1 MKKLTA
7 FVFVLLLMTV
17 TAACNRAGKNG
28 SDAPQGT
35 SGEAEKQEPPKPMP
49 AELPDVLAR
58 VNGEDVKKSDF
69 DMLVR
74 NIELSQG
81 PIPAEKRDEVL
92 RAALNQLV
100 EYTLLQQE
108 AKNRKVTV
116 SDAEVNER
124 IQAMQGQFPTEE
136 AFKKALEAR
145 SMSIDR
151 LRDDAR
157 VDMVISR
164 MVEGEV
170 ASAQAPTDAD
180 CKAYYDKNP
189 DRFKLGE
196 AVRASHILILADEKA
211 DEATKKQAR
220 AKIEAVNKRVKAGE
234 DFAKLAQ
241 ENSQDGSAAQGGDLD
256 FFGRGRMVPPF
267 EQAAFA
273 LKPGEVSDIV
283 TTQFGYHIIKVTER
297 RDSSTIPYD
306 DRLQERLKQILTEQR
321 KQEKAASFV
330 SSLKQKSKIEVLV

>member
-1 MKKLTA
+1 
-7 FVFVLLLMTV
+7 MTSS
-17 TAACNRAGKNG
+17 TACNKVSTETQNAAAAT
-28 SDAPQGT
+28 SADAV
-35 SGEAEKQEPPKPMP
+35 KQEPPKPMP

-58 VNGEDVKKSDF
+58 VNGQDVKKSDF
-69 DMLVR
+69 DLLVR
-74 NIELSQG
+74 NIELSRG
-81 PIPAEKRDEVL
+81 PIPTERRDEVL

-108 AKNRKVTV
+108 ARTRKVTV

-124 IQAMQGQFPTEE
+124 IKEMQGQFPTEE
-136 AFKKALEAR
+136 AFKKALSAR
-145 SMSIDR
+145 DMSIDR

-157 VDMVISR
+157 EDMVITR
-164 MVEGEV
+164 MVEDEV
-170 ASAQAPTDAD
+170 ATAQPPTDAE
-180 CKAYYDKNP
+180 CKDYYDKNP
-189 DRFKLGE
+189 DKFKLGE

-211 DEATKKQAR
+211 DEATKKKAR
-220 AKIEAVNKRVKAGE
+220 AQIEAVNKRVKAGE
-234 DFAKLAQ
+234 DFAQLAK
-241 ENSQDGSAAQGGDLD
+241 EHSQDGSAAQGGDLN

-297 RDSSTIPYD
+297 RTESTIPFD
-306 DRLQERLKQILTEQR
+306 DQLQERLRQILTEQK

-330 SSLKQKSKIEVLV
+330 ASLKQKSKIEVLV

>member
-1 MKKLTA
+1 MLVSA
-7 FVFVLLLMTV
+7 G
-17 TAACNRAGKNG
+17 ACNKASKADTNAAA
-28 SDAPQGT
+28 SPSADAT
-35 SGEAEKQEPPKPMP
+35 KQEPPKPLP

-58 VNGEDVKKSDF
+58 VNGQDIKKSDF

-74 NIELSQG
+74 NIELSRG
-81 PIPAEKRDEVL
+81 PIPPERRDEVY

-108 AKNRKVTV
+108 AKNRQVTV

-124 IQAMQGQFPTEE
+124 IMEMQGQFPTEE
-136 AFKKALEAR
+136 AFKKALDAR
-145 SMSIDR
+145 HMSIDR

-164 MVEGEV
+164 MIEGEV
-170 ASAQAPTDAD
+170 ATAQPPTDAE
-180 CKAYYDKNP
+180 CKEYYDKNP

-196 AVRASHILILADEKA
+196 SVRASHILILADEKA
-211 DEATKKQAR
+211 DEATKKKAR
-220 AKIEAVNKRVKAGE
+220 TQIEAIHKRVKAGE
-234 DFAKLAQ
+234 DFASLAK
-241 ENSQDGSAAQGGDLD
+241 EHSQDGSAAQGGDLD

-273 LKPGEVSDIV
+273 LKPGEVSDVV
-283 TTQFGYHIIKVTER
+283 TTQFGYHIIKVTDR
-297 RDSSTIPYD
+297 RESSTIPFD
-306 DRLQERLKQILTEQR
+306 GQLQERLRQILTEQR

-330 SSLKQKSKIEVLV
+330 ASLKQKSNIEVLV